1 MDEVKVRREGD
12 ELVYEMRVKITGK
25 SMLEQELAIQD
36 AVNRV
41 GGKATADALKSFD
54 ADGRPLSLNGVK
66 YTSKGEHNE
75 EYECP
80 FGKIDVSRHV
90 YQSAAGGK
98 TFCPLEHS
106 ARMILNSTPKYA
118 KLLSYCYGRNGARS
132 TAEDLLEHTGR
143 VVCHGY
149 VKKVSEVVGACAQIF
164 EQDGDYKLPHGLS
177 EPAQIVI
184 SLDGT
189 CMLMIK
195 DGWREAMTGTIS
207 LYDAAGERL
216 HTIYVGATPEYGK
229 NNFTARFEREISRIK
244 EKYPHAEYI
253 GLADGAKSNWEFLK
267 KWTSRAIIDFYHAS
281 EYVAKAA
288 QAMYPGAA
296 QEESRREWLKFT
308 LHNLKHKN
316 GAAKRLLNEF
326 AANRP
331 QTAASWRADLDAAIT
346 YFTNNYR
353 RMSYAPQTKQNMPIG
368 SGVVEAACKE
378 LIKQRMV
385 NSGMR
390 WHDEGAAIVISIRSL
405 LLSSKRWEQF
415 WQRLDKSGCP
425 AHQTF
430 THI

>member
-12 ELVYEMRVKITGK
+12 ELIYEMRVKITGK
-25 SMLEQELAIQD
+25 SMLEQELAIQE

-41 GGKATADALKSFD
+41 GGKATSDALKSFD
-54 ADGRPLSLNGVK
+54 TDGRPLLLNGMK

-90 YQSAAGGK
+90 YQNAEGGK

-143 VVCHGY
+143 AVCHGY
-149 VKKVSEVVGACAQIF
+149 VKKVSEVVGACAQVF
-164 EQDGDYKLPHGLS
+164 EDENDYELPPGL
-177 EPAQIVI
+177 PKPVQIVF

-207 LYDAAGERL
+207 LYDADGVRI
-216 HTIYVGATPEYGK
+216 HTIYIGATPEHGK
-229 NNFTARFEREISRIK
+229 SGFTARFEREITRIK
-244 EKYPHAEYI
+244 EKYPDAEYI
-253 GLADGAKSNWEFLK
+253 GLADGAKPNWEFLK
-267 KWTSRAIIDFYHAS
+267 KWTSRSIVDFYHAS
-281 EYVAKAA
+281 EYVAQAA
-288 QAMYPGAA
+288 RAMFPGASKECKR
-296 QEESRREWLKFT
+296 QEWLKSA
-308 LHNLKHKN
+308 LHDLKHKH
-316 GAAKRLLNEF
+316 GAAKRLLDEF
-326 AANRP
+326 AAKRP
-331 QTAASWRADLDAAIT
+331 KTAASWHVDMDAAIT

-353 RMSYAPQTKQNMPIG
+353 RMNYARQTKLNMPIG

-390 WHDEGAAIVISIRSL
+390 WHDAGAAIVISIRSL

-415 WQRLDKSGCP
+415 WRRIDESGCP
-425 AHQTF
+425 AHQAF